1 MKKSAYIFFIIALY
15 FFLFDPPIYGFT
27 GRLAFSNL
35 FVAVSMIAAL
45 SKPGIVKGF
54 YRQNKKIFTCL
65 FLLLIYTALRSILG
79 GGDTGFITKHV
90 LAVSGIFLVTPLFFY
105 YAQKKGFCNEK
116 NIIKAILIVGSIA
129 AVLSMLCFFFP
140 AINQYVKGQMIIY
153 EESDILNTET
163 YRGFG
168 IAAYLTSNY
177 GYIQGFIA
185 ALGCWYLK
193 DNRWFLLF
201 IPIIVFSALINART
215 GVLLSILG
223 ISLFLFS
230 TSKSKY
236 SILIGCISLFL
247 FFNFKT
253 ILTSI
258 GGINERTVDW
268 IFSFGDEISNAFES
282 GSVMGSSTADTL
294 LGRMWIMPDNLLQ
307 WIFGRGFSL
316 FRGGKGVGNSDVGWI
331 LQLNYGGL
339 IYVSML
345 YSAIIIM
352 IKKLYRSRNKS
363 YMYLFIMTFMV
374 INTKTS
380 IYPHDTVFY
389 LLFMIYALK
398 TGKTGF
404 TNYQLK

>member
-15 FFLFDPPIYGFT
+15 LFLFTPPIYWFT

-45 SKPGIVKGF
+45 LKPGIVKGF

-65 FLLLIYTALRSILG
+65 FLLLIYTAFRSIFG

-90 LAVSGIFLVTPLFFY
+90 LAVSSLFLVIPLFFF
-105 YAQKKGFCNEK
+105 YAQKNGFCNEK
-116 NIIKAILIVGSIA
+116 YIVKAVLIVGSVA
-129 AVLSMLCFFFP
+129 AVLSMLCLFFP

-193 DNRWFLLF
+193 DNRWFLFYIPF
-201 IPIIVFSALINART
+201 IILSALINART
-215 GVLLSILG
+215 GVLLSVLG
-223 ISLFLFS
+223 IIFSLFS

-247 FFNFKT
+247 FLNYKT

-258 GGINERTVDW
+258 GINEKTVDW

-282 GSVMGSSTADTL
+282 GSVMESSTADTL

-307 WIFGRGFSL
+307 WIFGRGYSL
-316 FRGGKGVGNSDVGWI
+316 FHGGKGVGNSDVGWI

-352 IKKLYRSRNKS
+352 IKKLYRSNNKS
-363 YMYLFIMTFMV
+363 YMYLFIMVFLI

-389 LLFMIYALK
+389 LMFMVYALK
-398 TGKTGF
+398 SGKIGF